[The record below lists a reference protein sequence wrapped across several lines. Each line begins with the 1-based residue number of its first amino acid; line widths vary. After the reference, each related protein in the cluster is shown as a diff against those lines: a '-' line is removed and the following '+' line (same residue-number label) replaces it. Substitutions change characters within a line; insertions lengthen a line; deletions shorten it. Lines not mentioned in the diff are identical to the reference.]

1 MGKLFAEGQQLE
13 EELKQIVDLTQ
24 GGSLARFRMSKKRH
38 TGCDVDVCMMITHVP
53 LLKNM
58 FPACFFVLPHFL
70 SLYIYF
76 FTVFFF
82 FNFLRRLSSFAWRGC
97 RLMNSY
103 DRLPRVTG
111 QLTEKE
117 ENEAEAII
125 TMPMRLHPP
134 FMSPAPTTAVGV
146 DVEATAT
153 ALDTVEVS

>member
-38 TGCDVDVCMMITHVP
+38 TGCDVDVCMMITHVL

-58 FPACFFVLPHFL
+58 FPACFFVLSHFL
-70 SLYIYF
+70 SLYIYI
-76 FTVFFF
+76 FTVSFFY
-82 FNFLRRLSSFAWRGC
+82 FLRRLSSFVWRGC

-103 DRLPRVTG
+103 DRLPRVTD

-117 ENEAEAII
+117 ENEVEAII
-125 TMPMRLHPP
+125 TMPMRLHRP
-134 FMSPAPTTAVGV
+134 FMSLAPTTAVGV

>member
-13 EELKQIVDLTQ
+13 EEMKQIVDLTQ

-38 TGCDVDVCMMITHVP
+38 TGCDVDVCMMTFCLIFFHFIYIF
-53 LLKNM
+53 LL
-58 FPACFFVLPHFL
+58 FPFF
-70 SLYIYF
+70 Y
-76 FTVFFF
+76 
-82 FNFLRRLSSFAWRGC
+82 FLRRSSSFVWRGC

-117 ENEAEAII
+117 ENEVEAII

-134 FMSPAPTTAVGV
+134 FMSLAPTMAVGV